1 MYWHFRS
8 LDFTLT
14 LSSAGNC
21 AVSLVFSEVMEAFS
35 EAFDIRRVNLVG
47 DPEKQWFVLN
57 STIWGCQPSKIL
69 SRSPLVQNFPSEF
82 ALVKL
87 VDVKDL
93 TVLAMDRRSSRGE
106 SVAVASLFGVV
117 CAVTRR
123 TIKSSEVSCYK
134 RLIDAINELKIDL
147 GRAWA
152 VCKFTDRQFR
162 PANRRSSWVFRFHS

>member
-1 MYWHFRS
+1 MVCTKFDDMR
-8 LDFTLT
+8 
-14 LSSAGNC
+14 LSAQQILVEIPVSAKFPVRIGPYH
-21 AVSLVFSEVMEAFS
+21 SMSKL
-35 EAFDIRRVNLVG
+35 
-47 DPEKQWFVLN
+47 
-57 STIWGCQPSKIL
+57 KIL
-69 SRSPLVQNFPSEF
+69 PVETLIQCEAGRAKTMQRQSPYSPRTPKWPPSDKGEF

-134 RLIDAINELKIDL
+134 RLIDAMNERKIDL
-147 GRAWA
+147 GRA
-152 VCKFTDRQFR
+152 
-162 PANRRSSWVFRFHS
+162 